1 MMKVSLMTFK
11 DKRTTKLENRK
22 MLVWEKRTKHK
33 VKKMQMKSRSLLKSK
48 KMKMKKSRPLK
59 KSSLN
64 KKNKIMMAK
73 KTKQMNKSSPSDL
86 KDNRKM
92 M

>member
-1 MMKVSLMTFK
+1 MK
-11 DKRTTKLENRK
+11 DKRTMKLENRK
-22 MLVWEKRTKHK
+22 MLVLEKRTKHK
-33 VKKMQMKSRSLLKSK
+33 IKQMQMKKRSLLKGK
-48 KMKMKKSRPLK
+48 RMKMKKSRPLK
-59 KSSLN
+59 KSSSN

-73 KTKQMNKSSPSDL
+73 KTKQMIKWSPSDL